1 MRTDGREDVSQ
12 PKRSLTGWGIRLIV
26 TGIVGWLGYLSVMQS
41 VALVLPSSRIEE
53 AYALAPNNGRI
64 AGRLSQILYRQDA
77 TEADR
82 ERAVSI
88 AREALRHDPTA
99 VEAVTTLSM
108 DALSKG
114 EQAEGER
121 LLVYSQT
128 LSRRD
133 LRTQLMAM
141 ELAVGRGDIAGALHH
156 YDIAL
161 RTRKEAPAILY
172 PVLTSA
178 LTDPAIRA
186 ALIKTLGA
194 QPNWGTGFINHAARS
209 DADPAASAAF
219 FRALQAIRVPVPDT
233 SSVALLNRL
242 LAAKLFDDAWAYYA
256 ASRRDSDRRQSRDPA
271 FTSAVEARS
280 ALDWVAING
289 VGVSTAI
296 LPDARSGLFDFI
308 VSMGNGGTLLQQ
320 LQMLPPSD
328 YLLEGHSIG
337 IEQPARSRPYW
348 TLRCQ
353 TGGEIGRVEVPN
365 SSQAGGRFQGSIRV
379 PANCPVQM
387 LALVARATDDIGGV
401 SGQIDR
407 ILIRPARPRAAA
419 KTAS

>member
-1 MRTDGREDVSQ
+1 MKAQTSWQR
-12 PKRSLTGWGIRLIV
+12 RSPHEWGVRFLLAGV
-26 TGIVGWLGYLSVMQS
+26 VGWIGYLSVMQS
-41 VALVLPSSRIEE
+41 VALVLPDSRIAE
-53 AYALAPNNGRI
+53 AYALAPSNGRI
-64 AGRLSQILYRQDA
+64 AGRLSQTLYPPDA
-77 TEADR
+77 SEADR
-82 ERAVSI
+82 TRAVEI
-88 AREALRHDPTA
+88 ARDALRHDPTA
-99 VEAVTTLSM
+99 VEAVTTLAA
-108 DALSKG
+108 DAFMRG
-114 EQAEGER
+114 DQAEGER

-133 LRTQLMAM
+133 LRTQLMAI
-141 ELAVGRGDIAGALHH
+141 ELAVAREDISGALRH

-161 RTRKEAPAILY
+161 RTKRNAPELLF

-186 ALIKTLGA
+186 ELVKTLG
-194 QPNWGTGFINHAARS
+194 QRPNWGTGFINHAARS
-209 DADPAASAAF
+209 DADPAASATF
-219 FRALQAIRVPVPDT
+219 FRALQAIRVPVPDA

-256 ASRRDSDRRQSRDPA
+256 AARPDSDRRQSRDPA
-271 FTSAVEARS
+271 FTSAIEARS
-280 ALDWVAING
+280 ALDWVTING

-296 LPDARSGLFDFI
+296 LPDAWSGLFDFT

-320 LQMLPPSD
+320 LQMLPPGD
-328 YLLEGHSIG
+328 YVLEGHSIG

-379 PANCPVQM
+379 PADCPVQM
-387 LALVARATDDIGGV
+387 LALVARSTDDIGGV

-419 KTAS
+419 RTAS